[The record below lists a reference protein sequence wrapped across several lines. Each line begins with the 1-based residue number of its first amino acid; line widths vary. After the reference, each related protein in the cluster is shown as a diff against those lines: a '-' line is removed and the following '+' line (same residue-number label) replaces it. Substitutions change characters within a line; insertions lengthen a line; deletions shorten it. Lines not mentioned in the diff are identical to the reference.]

1 MSVLGA
7 VLWTVVVLTF
17 PVIVV
22 GGFRFAR
29 DKWSRPE
36 EPALAVKLMLILLP
50 INMIC
55 LIVLGFV
62 GPSFT
67 IMRIRGA

>member
-1 MSVLGA
+1 MSVLGV
-7 VLWTVVVLTF
+7 VLWIVVALTF

-22 GGFRFAR
+22 GGFRFAW
-29 DKWSRPE
+29 DKWSRTEGPT
-36 EPALAVKLMLILLP
+36 LAEQLLVILLP

-55 LIVLGFV
+55 LIVLWFV